1 MALIEQQE
9 VLDALNAQAE
19 EMSHWHDGYAEQ
31 RKGILTAV
39 RIVSDIKPK
48 RGKWI
53 WNGDTLD
60 RERLHYCSECKKYAL
75 RDTDGKY
82 EVLSDFCPHCGADMR
97 PGNVTDV

>member
-1 MALIEQQE
+1 MMELIDKQAA
-9 VLDALNAQAE
+9 VDALGDAHFKNYGNAILVIKDLPSAE
-19 EMSHWHDGYAEQ
+19 P
-31 RKGILTAV
+31 V
-39 RIVSDIKPK
+39 RH
-48 RGKWI
+48 GKWI

-60 RERLHYCSECKKYAL
+60 WERLHYCSECKKYAL